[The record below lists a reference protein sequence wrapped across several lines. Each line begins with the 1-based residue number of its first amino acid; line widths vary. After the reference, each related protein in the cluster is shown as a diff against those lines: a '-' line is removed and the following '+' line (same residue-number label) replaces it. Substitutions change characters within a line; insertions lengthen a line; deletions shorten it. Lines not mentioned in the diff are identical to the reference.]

1 MCFQIDLRAETP
13 VVPLRLRNLEAVTG
27 EEDEGPSEGLVKPW
41 GRFTEVRFN
50 LFRGGSGVTQPIA
63 NVYGEIGLYQQVQKE
78 THNGGAK
85 DVEPH
90 SEIKPTK
97 CSGSRRR
104 LTS

>member
-50 LFRGGSGVTQPIA
+50 LFRTVLA
-63 NVYGEIGLYQQVQKE
+63 NQF
-78 THNGGAK
+78 
-85 DVEPH
+85 
-90 SEIKPTK
+90 
-97 CSGSRRR
+97 
-104 LTS
+104 

>member
-50 LFRGGSGVTQPIA
+50 LFRTLQTLPWRGVCCVQHLGTNYSQEVADHGRVRQP
-63 NVYGEIGLYQQVQKE
+63 
-78 THNGGAK
+78 
-85 DVEPH
+85 
-90 SEIKPTK
+90 
-97 CSGSRRR
+97 
-104 LTS
+104 

>member
-1 MCFQIDLRAETP
+1 MLRTLALHDRSWPFRFDLRAETP

-63 NVYGEIGLYQQVQKE
+63 NIYEEIGLYQQVKKGNSQWRGK
-78 THNGGAK
+78 G
-85 DVEPH
+85 
-90 SEIKPTK
+90 
-97 CSGSRRR
+97 C
-104 LTS
+104 

>member
-50 LFRGGSGVTQPIA
+50 LFR
-63 NVYGEIGLYQQVQKE
+63 LMK
-78 THNGGAK
+78 
-85 DVEPH
+85 
-90 SEIKPTK
+90 
-97 CSGSRRR
+97 
-104 LTS
+104 

>member
-90 SEIKPTK
+90 SEIKPT
-97 CSGSRRR
+97 
-104 LTS
+104 

>member
-50 LFRGGSGVTQPIA
+50 LFRLDDG
-63 NVYGEIGLYQQVQKE
+63 
-78 THNGGAK
+78 
-85 DVEPH
+85 
-90 SEIKPTK
+90 
-97 CSGSRRR
+97 
-104 LTS
+104 

>member
-50 LFRGGSGVTQPIA
+50 LFRSLHLAMHWYKSIRIGKVRVSSPDSNWKNLFSFTQFEVTAILLPPP
-63 NVYGEIGLYQQVQKE
+63 NL
-78 THNGGAK
+78 
-85 DVEPH
+85 
-90 SEIKPTK
+90 
-97 CSGSRRR
+97 
-104 LTS
+104 